1 MCPGDETLLKFTGV
15 SLGEACSVVLRGA
28 TEQIIREADVLTS
41 TVKEPRTLYGGG
53 CSEIAE
59 NGGYDSAQLVS
70 GLKAQHILG
79 KNTLGLDME
88 QGKVGPVDTA
98 GDQGAIDL
106 SDCTSARTTAN
117 FTYVTPASR

>member
-70 GLKAQHILG
+70 GPRQ
-79 KNTLGLDME
+79 NTLGLDME

-117 FTYVTPASR
+117 FIYVTPASR